1 MWCLSSDQGVRRNLL
16 SSDLCLQEL
25 GVLEAAAA
33 LASSKPE
40 PKRQKKVKAAPSAD
54 SGERRVSS
62 RERKVV
68 NYCELE
74 TRTAREPRAPVDH
87 SERIKV
93 CSTCCKQSHS

>member
-1 MWCLSSDQGVRRNLL
+1 VRNNPL

-25 GVLEAAAA
+25 GVLDAAAA
-33 LASSKPE
+33 LASSKPA
-40 PKRQKKVKAAPSAD
+40 PKKQKKAKAAPSTD
-54 SGERRVSS
+54 VGERRVSS
-62 RERKVV
+62 RDRKVV

-93 CSTCCKQSHS
+93 CITCSTPL